1 MSLMQVM
8 QTPCYDR
15 ESRQAP
21 HKYSVLQ
28 SECGGVNRDQQE
40 EMTVNGSQEKKNGR
54 RMLRDRENSFALPFL
69 FLVWPSVQSV
79 INHHISPDMARR
91 CPETQSLCVCVWLQ
105 WLCDS
110 VWMCVFDFSAKYWP
124 VCACLFLQ
132 PRGSSYICQGH
143 SV

>member
-1 MSLMQVM
+1 MNVINAGHADTLLSEESLK
-8 QTPCYDR
+8 
-15 ESRQAP
+15 AP
-21 HKYSVLQ
+21 HKYRILQ

-91 CPETQSLCVCVWLQ
+91 CPETQSLCVCVAAM
-105 WLCDS
+105 
-110 VWMCVFDFSAKYWP
+110 VV
-124 VCACLFLQ
+124 
-132 PRGSSYICQGH
+132 
-143 SV
+143 